1 MNKWNAIPVAKA
13 VRVVMQF
20 HGAVALVVV
29 MAVATPELMH
39 QVAAP
44 PTQNETT
51 KVVDTSIP

>member
-39 QVAAP
+39 QAAAP
-44 PTQNETT
+44 PTQNQTT
-51 KVVDTSIP
+51 KVVDTPIP

>member
-1 MNKWNAIPVAKA
+1 MENIPIYKA

-20 HGAVALVVV
+20 HGAIALVVV

-39 QVAAP
+39 QVAAS

-51 KVVDTSIP
+51 QGVDTPIP

>member
-1 MNKWNAIPVAKA
+1 MNKWKAIPVAKA
-13 VRVVMQF
+13 VRVIMRF

-44 PTQNETT
+44 PTQNETST
-51 KVVDTSIP
+51 GPDTPRP